1 MSLAVVGPSLRLEGV
16 DFEYRIGTR
25 VISVLSGVSFSV
37 SPRRMTAVV
46 GASGTGKTTLLQI
59 LGMLRTPTSG
69 RVEIFGR
76 DVGTLSEGERSW
88 IRATEISFVFQ
99 SYQLLQGWTALENVE
114 LALTYSGVPP
124 AERTRR
130 AAAALE
136 NVGLGHRAAHYP
148 MELSGGEQQRVGIAR
163 ALVSEPSVILAD
175 EPTGNL
181 DRSSAESIMTLLRDA
196 AATAAVVLVTHNPD
210 LAQQADSCVEVEG
223 GHLRWLR

>member
-1 MSLAVVGPSLRLEGV
+1 
-16 DFEYRIGTR
+16 